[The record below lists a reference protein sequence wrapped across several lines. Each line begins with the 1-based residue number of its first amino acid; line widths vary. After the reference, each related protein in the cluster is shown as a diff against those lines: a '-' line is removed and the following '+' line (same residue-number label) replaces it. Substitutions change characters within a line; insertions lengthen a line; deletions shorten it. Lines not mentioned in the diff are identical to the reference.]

1 MDTLLEQFPQIKTL
15 EQAKYLLGSYYPL
28 DQKIVNAVNFAAAAH
43 EGQFRKSGE
52 PYIIHPVIVAAV
64 VAALGGDESMI
75 LAAILHDVVEDT
87 PRTLGDVQELFGKD
101 VADLVDG
108 LTKIVKIR
116 EENLIPSTET
126 DEKLIKSALTFQK
139 MLVASIKD
147 IRILV
152 IKLCDRVHN
161 MYTLYALPIE
171 KQKRIAEETLVVYA
185 PIAHRL
191 GISKLKNILEDRS
204 FFHIFPHEYNTIDRY
219 LTENQQSQRL
229 RLNTFTS
236 KLVEILAQNGYEAE
250 DYFIQSRVKH
260 HYSIYSKIQKKGVS
274 IDEILDLLA
283 VRVVVNT
290 ALDCY
295 KVLGL
300 LHTHFRPMVARF
312 KDYIALPKDNGYQT
326 IHTTLFDKNFIFE
339 VQIRTKE
346 MHQTA
351 ELGVAAHWK
360 YKSGGLEPKL
370 EWLQGIQHNSENIE
384 DFYELAKNDLF
395 SEEIAVYSPKGD
407 IYTLPLGATALD
419 FAYAIHTDIGSTA
432 KAAYIN
438 KERRPLL
445 TELKSGDLVR
455 IEVGDKEVIRC
466 TWANAVKTSRARHHI
481 RTECAHKIKEIDKKT
496 GINILT
502 LIFKASK
509 KDICRWLEEEELMDL
524 VVKIPYKNNVLTEI
538 VSKLKA
544 RKKRTLSFTRYN
556 IKRYHFGNMDVYSNY
571 AIGEVGFDYCC
582 HPKLGDEI
590 VAFYKKGKA
599 IIHHKMCE
607 NAHKDIDTNVP
618 MLKAEWEIRGINT
631 YKLVVTL
638 ENKQGALANFVTFLA
653 KENVNIISIE
663 IDNSNVDY
671 KRYCEVEAEFPQK
684 NFKKIKAK
692 LELQFKVIDFV
703 STVDAYNIK

>member
-15 EQAKYLLGSYYPL
+15 EQAKYLLGSYHPL
-28 DQKIVNAVNFAAAAH
+28 DQKIINAVNFSAAAH

-52 PYIIHPVIVAAV
+52 PYIIHPVIVATV
-64 VAALGGDESMI
+64 VAALGGDEAMI

-87 PRTLGDVQELFGKD
+87 PRTLEDVQELFGKD

-116 EENLIPSTET
+116 EENLLPSTET

-139 MLVASIKD
+139 MLVASIRD
-147 IRILV
+147 IRVLV

-161 MYTLYALPIE
+161 MYTLFALPVE

-204 FFHIFPHEYNTIDRY
+204 FFHIFPHDYNTIDRY

-229 RLNTFTS
+229 RLNNFTS
-236 KLVEILAQNGYEAE
+236 KLIEILSQNGYEKE

-283 VRVVVNT
+283 VRIIVND

-326 IHTTLFDKNFIFE
+326 IHTTLFDKNFILE
-339 VQIRTKE
+339 VQIRTRE

-370 EWLQGIQHNSENIE
+370 EWLHSMQHNSDNIE

-419 FAYAIHTDIGSTA
+419 FAYAVHTDIGACA

-438 KERRPLL
+438 KERRTLL
-445 TELKSGDLVR
+445 SEIKSGDLVR
-455 IEVGDKEVIRC
+455 IETGDKEVIRC

-481 RTECAHKIKEIDKKT
+481 RTECAHKVKEIDKKT

-502 LIFKASK
+502 LIFKVSK
-509 KDICRWLEEEELMDL
+509 KVILQWLKEEGLTETIT
-524 VVKIPYKNNVLTEI
+524 KIPYKNSVLNE
-538 VSKLKA
+538 VVAKLKG
-544 RKKRTLSFTRYN
+544 RKRRGLSFTRYT
-556 IKRYHFGNMDVYSNY
+556 IKRYHFGNMDVYSNFY
-571 AIGEVGFDYCC
+571 IGEVGFDYCC
-582 HPKLGDEI
+582 HPKLGDDI

-607 NAHKDIDTNVP
+607 NAHKDIDANVP
-618 MLKAEWEIRGINT
+618 MIKAEWETRGINT

-703 STVDAYNIK
+703 STIDAYNIK

>member
-15 EQAKYLLGSYYPL
+15 EQAKYLLGSYHPL
-28 DQKIVNAVNFAAAAH
+28 DQKIVNAINFASAAH

-52 PYIIHPVIVAAV
+52 PYIIHPVIVASV
-64 VAALGGDESMI
+64 VASLGGDESMI

-87 PRTLGDVQELFGKD
+87 PRTLEDVQELFGRD

-116 EENLIPSTET
+116 EENLLPSTQT

-161 MYTLYALPIE
+161 MFTLYALPVE

-204 FFHIFPHEYNTIDRY
+204 FFHIFPHEYNKIDRY
-219 LTENQQSQRL
+219 LTDNQQSQRL

-236 KLVEILAQNGYEAE
+236 KLMEILSQNGFEEE
-250 DYFIQSRVKH
+250 DYFVQSRVKH

-283 VRVVVNT
+283 VRIIVKN

-339 VQIRTKE
+339 VQIRTQE

-370 EWLQGIQHNSENIE
+370 EWLHGMQHHSDNIE

-407 IYTLPLGATALD
+407 IFTLPLGATALD
-419 FAYAIHTDIGSTA
+419 YAYAIHTDIGSHA
-432 KAAYIN
+432 KTAYIN
-438 KERRPLL
+438 KERRTLL
-445 TELKSGDLVR
+445 TELKSGDMIR
-455 IEVGDKEVIRC
+455 IETGDEEIIRC

-481 RTECAHKIKEIDKKT
+481 RTECAHKIKEIDKKSAV
-496 GINILT
+496 NILT
-502 LIFKASK
+502 LIFKTSK
-509 KDICRWLEEEELMDL
+509 KEILHWLEEENLMELIT
-524 VVKIPYKNNVLTEI
+524 KIPYKNNVLSEVVT
-538 VSKLKA
+538 KLKG
-544 RKKRTLSFTRYN
+544 RKKRGLSFTRYT

-571 AIGEVGFDYCC
+571 TIGEVGFDYCC

-618 MLKAEWEIRGINT
+618 MLKAEWETRGINT